1 MKHIA
6 YFFLYLIV
14 ALTIA
19 LNQPLND
26 TYPSL
31 CNPPDE
37 HSRYKVPLYICN
49 HGTPPK
55 DLKRNYSAATVN
67 GPTAFIRF
75 SLTWYRVI
83 PCVL

>member
-1 MKHIA
+1 MEKGSREKLLML
-6 YFFLYLIV
+6 LYLGIYLTV

-26 TYPSL
+26 TFPSL

-49 HGTPPK
+49 HGT
-55 DLKRNYSAATVN
+55 L
-67 GPTAFIRF
+67 PTGFEEELF
-75 SLTWYRVI
+75 SGDCRWTYGFYT
-83 PCVL
+83 